1 MTSPVPHVRSKVAPG
16 TYTGSLLNTPIPG
29 VGVLGSLTL
38 LNLPTDECR
47 VAKGTKITV
56 TTSGTKYVYYAT
68 ADVQATDQTTPL
80 VIPVAPEIQAVHAY
94 GNNVYISGRKLT
106 KQYGVSVI
114 GDILPISAKGK
125 ADGESQGALLS
136 CVPHLRAWPWATD
149 IHGIPYDQAN
159 LLALSFYQVQSHFVA
174 TKEVNTIWNYGTSP
188 PTVASANVDYGAYA
202 RTNEERYLIAVPKT
216 ALPAAYTRLSPRK
229 ANGGGLCYYQGGAPG
244 YGPSLAYYYFRSGT
258 ARKYRPTTIAPAN
271 ADWLTYPVR
280 QEKGTPSSSPHDLG
294 SGYGFLMSPDPVTKI
309 CANGRPFFPSASISG
324 YSAVY
329 GAGCRGG
336 TYSLSVMG
344 NYGFGGGASSSVDLE
359 AWMTRPGQSDVLLL
373 SLNFPARAIGDPYT
387 IREGVFT
394 NLQMPTA
401 HGTCCQLYYKAYCA
415 DPVIMSSA
423 SVFTIMPTTQ
433 IPYAYH
439 VSTKNLVAPGGLI
452 APFY

>member
-1 MTSPVPHVRSKVAPG
+1 MTSPVLHVRSKVAPG
-16 TYTGSLLNTPIPG
+16 IYTGALLNTPIPG

-38 LNLPTDECR
+38 LNTPVSECS
-47 VAKGTKITV
+47 VAKGSKITV
-56 TTSGTKYVYYAT
+56 TTSGTKYIYYAT
-68 ADVQATDQTTPL
+68 ADIQATDQTTPL
-80 VIPVAPEIQAVHAY
+80 VIPVAPAIQAVHAY

-106 KQYGVSVI
+106 KQYGVSAI

-125 ADGESQGALLS
+125 ADGESNPDLLV

-159 LLALSFYQVQSHFVA
+159 LLALSFHQVQSHFVA
-174 TKEVNTIWNYGTSP
+174 TKEVNTIWDYSTFP
-188 PTVASANVDYGAYA
+188 PSVLSANVDYGAYA
-202 RTNEERYLIAVPKT
+202 RTNEERRLIAVPKIMD
-216 ALPAAYTRLSPRK
+216 AAYTRLSPRQ
-229 ANGGGLCYYQGGAPG
+229 ANGGGLCYYSGNASGT
-244 YGPSLAYYYFRSGT
+244 SLPYYYFRSGT
-258 ARKYRPTTIAPAN
+258 DRKLRGNTLAPEK
-271 ADWLTYPVR
+271 ADWLTYAVP
-280 QEKGTPSSSPHDLG
+280 QTKGTPTGTPHDLG
-294 SGYGFLMSPDPVTKI
+294 GGYGFLMSPDPVTKI

-324 YSAVY
+324 YSTAY

-336 TYSLSVMG
+336 SYSLSVMG
-344 NYGFGGGASSSVDLE
+344 NYGFGGGASSNVDLE

-415 DPVIMSSA
+415 DPVIMSGA
-423 SVFTIMPTTQ
+423 SIFNVMPTTQ

-439 VSTKNLVAPGGLI
+439 VSTGNLVAPGGLI